1 MALTT
6 YDELKAA
13 IADWLN
19 RTDLTERIP
28 DFIALT
34 EASLNRDLRTREMV
48 TVTTLTTTAGDATL
62 DLGADIAEIRNV
74 VLQSN
79 PKVVLRSLPIQA
91 LDERYALA
99 VSGKPLAYAVRG
111 AELKLGPAPDA
122 AYGVEVTYYA
132 KIAALSA
139 ETASNWVLEAHPDLY
154 LYGALVQAEPFLG
167 DDACIQV
174 WAELYGRALAVLDAA
189 DDRAQWAGSPLAME
203 VAPGF
208 P

>member
-19 RTDLTERIP
+19 RTDLTGRIP

-48 TVTTLTTTAGDATL
+48 TVATLTTTAGDTTL
-62 DLGADIAEIRNV
+62 DLDADIAEIRNV
-74 VLQSN
+74 VVQTN
-79 PKVVLRSLPIQA
+79 PKVVLRALPIQT

-111 AELKLGPAPDA
+111 TELKLGPAPDA
-122 AYGVEVTYYA
+122 VYGVELTYYA

-139 ETASNWVLEAHPDLY
+139 ENASNWVLDAHPDLY

-167 DDACIQV
+167 DDARIQV
-174 WAELYGRALAVLDAA
+174 WAELYGRALAMLDAA

-203 VAPGF
+203 AAPGL